1 MVKIEV
7 VTNESK
13 SIKSIDFLSLQVKN
27 IRKYRNKIESR
38 KVKIKRLCE

>member
-13 SIKSIDFLSLQVKN
+13 SIKSIDFLSFQVKN
-27 IRKYRNKIESR
+27 LRKIRNKIESR